1 MKRNYYYLI
10 SSLPDWKLDDRK
22 PALNSLTFREMLGQ
36 ELHVND
42 FKLVEWLYL
51 PFDHTNI
58 LNKLYKK
65 DVAFDTRGGYPV
77 EVVEKIVGFVDSDS
91 ELDCVVERYI
101 EEFLLAY
108 FNSDNKP
115 PRHEAEKILVDG
127 WFRLLQASK
136 NNFLVHYADFEMQSR
151 NIFTALLGRKF
162 NIAVADSFVGDHDM
176 IEALKKNRTRDFGLS
191 GEVNHFELLLQVFE
205 IANLQE
211 REMKLD
217 LMRWNFFEEITFFEY
232 FTVEKILSFVLKL
245 FIVERW
251 NSLDEKQGRELFEKL
266 IAELQDSYVFAEEY
280 KFNHG
285 KKR

>member
-1 MKRNYYYLI
+1 MKLMKRNYYYLI

-101 EEFLLAY
+101 EEFCWHISIQTTNLHAMRQKKYWSTGGSVY
-108 FNSDNKP
+108 FKPQKNK
-115 PRHEAEKILVDG
+115 
-127 WFRLLQASK
+127 
-136 NNFLVHYADFEMQSR
+136 
-151 NIFTALLGRKF
+151 
-162 NIAVADSFVGDHDM
+162 
-176 IEALKKNRTRDFGLS
+176 LS
-191 GEVNHFELLLQVFE
+191 G
-205 IANLQE
+205 
-211 REMKLD
+211 
-217 LMRWNFFEEITFFEY
+217 
-232 FTVEKILSFVLKL
+232 
-245 FIVERW
+245 
-251 NSLDEKQGRELFEKL
+251 SLC
-266 IAELQDSYVFAEEY
+266 
-280 KFNHG
+280 
-285 KKR
+285 